1 MTLRK
6 KYLKV
11 TWSITGIWAF
21 IVLILSTVPA
31 SAFPQT
37 EISYM
42 DKAFHFGEFIVLALL
57 MTHAFKY
64 AKVSLAEN
72 SLFTLILAGGYG
84 ILMELTQ
91 LYVPG
96 RSASIYDIMADLA
109 GVAVGVLIAKVV
121 LYGRNQTI

>member
-6 KYLKV
+6 KYLTV
-11 TWSITGIWAF
+11 TLTMTGVWSF
-21 IVLILSTVPA
+21 IILILSTVPA
-31 SAFPQT
+31 RAFSKVD
-37 EISYM
+37 ISYL

-64 AKVSLAEN
+64 AKVSWANN

-96 RSASIYDIMADLA
+96 RSACVYDMMADLA
-109 GVAVGVLIAKVV
+109 GVTVGVILAKVV
-121 LYGRNQTI
+121 LYGGNKTI